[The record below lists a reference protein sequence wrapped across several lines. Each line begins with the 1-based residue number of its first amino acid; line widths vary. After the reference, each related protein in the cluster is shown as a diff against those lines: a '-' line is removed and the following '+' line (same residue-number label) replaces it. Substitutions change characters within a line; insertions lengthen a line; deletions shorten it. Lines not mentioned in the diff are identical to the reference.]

1 MLVGVGR
8 VGLLVGVFISNYLV
22 FFFFWK
28 IDEKPLN
35 MKSSSVV
42 SGPSGFQGYD
52 KLPEGYRLAAITD
65 FVEKGRLK
73 SGMVFLIRWASREY
87 YQHCIV
93 SQNLTSAFLI
103 PFIAGQRV
111 FVQGA
116 MLPPGSV
123 V

>member
-1 MLVGVGR
+1 M
-8 VGLLVGVFISNYLV
+8 GLMETE
-22 FFFFWK
+22 K
-28 IDEKPLN
+28 ILLKTDLN
-35 MKSSSVV
+35 
-42 SGPSGFQGYD
+42 GWEHYD
-52 KLPEGYRLAAITD
+52 KLPEGYRPAAITD

-93 SQNLTSAFLI
+93 SQNLTSAFLV

-116 MLPPGSV
+116 MLPPGTPV
-123 V
+123 